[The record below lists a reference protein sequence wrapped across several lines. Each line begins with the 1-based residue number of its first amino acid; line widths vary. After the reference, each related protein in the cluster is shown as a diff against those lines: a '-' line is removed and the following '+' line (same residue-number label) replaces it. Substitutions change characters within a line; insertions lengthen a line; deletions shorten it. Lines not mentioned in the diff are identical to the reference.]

1 MISTKA
7 IVDLPKAPHRIKMV
21 KAKNGTRYVYLEV
34 GRTYN
39 KEKKYNLPERVAI
52 GKLCKDDNSKMHP
65 NQKYYELIAIDTVI
79 DRAALYKPAEAPNIR
94 SHSRLI
100 QVGSHVV
107 INECVTDFNL
117 EELLRQ
123 SIEDAGQSDVL
134 YASTILDLASY
145 SIVTQSNKAIHY
157 ENYAYNHYLFEHD
170 QRIISGPE
178 ISVTLPMIN
187 DDVQMSFLERW
198 NRMHSDCG
206 EVVIGYDSTN
216 KNCQAGDIEIVE
228 FGHAKVDRG
237 TPIFNI
243 AIATSLR
250 GSIPLFYETY
260 GGSIPDVSQ
269 LEHFIGKL
277 KSYGYKKV
285 KLVLDRGYFSA
296 KNFDVIEKAGFD
308 FIVMVK
314 GCKSLIHDFIDKHGP
329 RLAVSHD
336 ATINGN
342 LCLHGLT
349 VEHDFLG
356 KNRYFHLFFSKN
368 KSVSE
373 AEQLQN
379 DLSKQ
384 RALLNAHEN
393 KVFEVTDNSILE
405 HFKLVYS
412 DDGKTFLYAVENK
425 EVIAEK
431 LSRCGFFCIITSNNV
446 SAEEAYLDYKK
457 RDTSEKLF
465 CADKT
470 FLGAQSARVHSLPSL
485 KAVIFILFIALIIR
499 SRIYVL
505 LKDAS
510 IKSGKRSQ
518 HLNVP
523 KAIKELDKIEIIQP
537 VVGEPYTLSSA
548 INSRAKQILSCFGI
562 SEEDALERIQ
572 RMGSNEALWKN
583 NKVQRQFAITQKDK
597 EAQDDFAELE
607 ESQGLDTLECAV
619 IYYEDEE
626 Y

>member
-1 MISTKA
+1 
-7 IVDLPKAPHRIKMV
+7 MV

-34 GRTYN
+34 GSTYN

-52 GKLCKDDNSKMHP
+52 GKLCKDDTSKMHP

-79 DRAALYKPAEAPNIR
+79 DRAALYMPAEAPNIR

-314 GCKSLIHDFIDKHGP
+314 GCKSLIHDFIDKH
-329 RLAVSHD
+329 
-336 ATINGN
+336 
-342 LCLHGLT
+342 
-349 VEHDFLG
+349 
-356 KNRYFHLFFSKN
+356 
-368 KSVSE
+368 
-373 AEQLQN
+373 
-379 DLSKQ
+379 LS
-384 RALLNAHEN
+384 
-393 KVFEVTDNSILE
+393 
-405 HFKLVYS
+405 
-412 DDGKTFLYAVENK
+412 
-425 EVIAEK
+425 
-431 LSRCGFFCIITSNNV
+431 
-446 SAEEAYLDYKK
+446 
-457 RDTSEKLF
+457 
-465 CADKT
+465 
-470 FLGAQSARVHSLPSL
+470 
-485 KAVIFILFIALIIR
+485 LIHI
-499 SRIYVL
+499 
-505 LKDAS
+505 
-510 IKSGKRSQ
+510 
-518 HLNVP
+518 
-523 KAIKELDKIEIIQP
+523 
-537 VVGEPYTLSSA
+537 
-548 INSRAKQILSCFGI
+548 
-562 SEEDALERIQ
+562 
-572 RMGSNEALWKN
+572 
-583 NKVQRQFAITQKDK
+583 
-597 EAQDDFAELE
+597 
-607 ESQGLDTLECAV
+607 
-619 IYYEDEE
+619 
-626 Y
+626 